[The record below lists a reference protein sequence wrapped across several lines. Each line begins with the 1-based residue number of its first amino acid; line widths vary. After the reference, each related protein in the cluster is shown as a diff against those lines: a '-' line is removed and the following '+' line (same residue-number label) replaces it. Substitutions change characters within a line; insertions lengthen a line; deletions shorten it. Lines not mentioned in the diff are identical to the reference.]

1 MNAGKTKG
9 CRSLVSRRGEGL
21 NILTKLLKAREVDVG
36 REEEEGE
43 IEVECGAEIV
53 RGR

>member
-1 MNAGKTKG
+1 MEVVDGT
-9 CRSLVSRRGEGL
+9 SEGRD
-21 NILTKLLKAREVDVG
+21 IVEDVVEG
-36 REEEEGE
+36 GGQFTTDVNTLEEGE

>member
-1 MNAGKTKG
+1 MNAGKTNG

-21 NILTKLLKAREVDVG
+21 NMLTKLLKAREVDVG
-36 REEEEGE
+36 SEEEGE
-43 IEVECGAEIV
+43 IEVEGGAEMA

>member
-1 MNAGKTKG
+1 MNAGKTEG